1 MPTFNVKIQKAD
13 GSTEDLIVESK
24 SPLNAKNFLRRRGLK
39 PIEVQISKSNT
50 SSGTEPREREYIA
63 TCELKNGTRTTI
75 DIAAISETAARR
87 ELRRRGKR
95 VLKLEPARKQ
105 NNSIKTAKKTITTS
119 IFSEPKIKTEI
130 AQKKDQCCNPLNNSL
145 NVLQESKRKPYGQ
158 ANSQRLWMQEFQSFE
173 DWT

>member
-39 PIEVQISKSNT
+39 PIEVQIRKSNT
-50 SSGTEPREREYIA
+50 SSGTEPRERDYIA
-63 TCELKNGTRTTI
+63 TCELKNGTRTTVE
-75 DIAAISETAARR
+75 IAAISEIEARR

-105 NNSIKTAKKTITTS
+105 NNST
-119 IFSEPKIKTEI
+119 KIAEK
-130 AQKKDQCCNPLNNSL
+130 Q
-145 NVLQESKRKPYGQ
+145 
-158 ANSQRLWMQEFQSFE
+158 
-173 DWT
+173 

>member
-50 SSGTEPREREYIA
+50 SSGTEPRERDYVA

-105 NNSIKTAKKTITTS
+105 NNSTKMRFHPDGKSSNIMFFFTRQRPLLCPRELKK
-119 IFSEPKIKTEI
+119 
-130 AQKKDQCCNPLNNSL
+130 QKKCC
-145 NVLQESKRKPYGQ
+145 
-158 ANSQRLWMQEFQSFE
+158 
-173 DWT
+173 

>member
-50 SSGTEPREREYIA
+50 SSRTETRERDYIA
-63 TCELKNGTRTTI
+63 TCELKNGTRTTVE
-75 DIAAISETAARR
+75 IAAISEIAARR

-95 VLKLEPARKQ
+95 VLIEPARKQ
-105 NNSIKTAKKTITTS
+105 NNSTKIAKK
-119 IFSEPKIKTEI
+119 
-130 AQKKDQCCNPLNNSL
+130 Q
-145 NVLQESKRKPYGQ
+145 
-158 ANSQRLWMQEFQSFE
+158 
-173 DWT
+173 

>member
-13 GSTEDLIVESK
+13 GTTEDLIVELK

-50 SSGTEPREREYIA
+50 PSGTQRRERDYIA
-63 TCELKNGTRTTI
+63 TCELRNGTKTTI
-75 DIAAISETAARR
+75 EITAVNEITAPH

-95 VLKLEPARKQ
+95 VIKLEPAPRQ
-105 NNSIKTAKKTITTS
+105 TRAAIPT
-119 IFSEPKIKTEI
+119 
-130 AQKKDQCCNPLNNSL
+130 QKKQQLQLLMSQKTKAKSLIKSHQPWNPLNGSSNG
-145 NVLQESKRKPYGQ
+145 LQESRRKPSGQ

>member
-24 SPLNAKNFLRRRGLK
+24 SPLNAKNFLRKRGLK

-50 SSGTEPREREYIA
+50 PSGTQPRERDYIA
-63 TCELKNGTRTTI
+63 TCEFRNGTKTTI
-75 DIAAISETAARR
+75 EITAVNEITARR

-95 VLKLEPARKQ
+95 VIKLEPAPRQTRAANTNTKE
-105 NNSIKTAKKTITTS
+105 ATTS
-119 IFSEPKIKTEI
+119 ILSEPKTKAEV
-130 AQKKDQCCNPLNNSL
+130 AQKKDQRCNPSNNYL

-158 ANSQRLWMQEFQSFE
+158 VNSQH
-173 DWT
+173 

>member
-13 GSTEDLIVESK
+13 GTTEDLIVESK

-50 SSGTEPREREYIA
+50 PSETQPRERDYIA
-63 TCELKNGTRTTI
+63 TCELRNGTKTTI
-75 DIAAISETAARR
+75 KITAVNEITARR

-95 VLKLEPARKQ
+95 VIKLEPAPRQTRAANTNTKE
-105 NNSIKTAKKTITTS
+105 ATTS
-119 IFSEPKIKTEI
+119 ILSEPKTKAEV
-130 AQKKDQCCNPLNNSL
+130 AQKKDQRCNPSNNYL

-158 ANSQRLWMQEFQSFE
+158 VNSQH
-173 DWT
+173 